1 MSRVPRY
8 LMALAMV
15 AAGVCLCWTCCNR
28 APIAVRTSTAG
39 PGSAALPP
47 PRRAVLCGS
56 VSGPGGPVVGATVRW
71 QGHDDAVVTGR
82 RGEFEL
88 PIVTDRRRIAVSA
101 AGHYIATHVAR
112 AGDDVRIALEPLPSH
127 DDTAYAWVDPQP
139 CAESPQ
145 NCGNCHERI
154 HAEWLR
160 SAHARSATNPRLRD
174 LIEGRDAH
182 GASEPEWHMRRDH
195 PHGVAVCNACH
206 APTLEPADRHWESL
220 TSAVGAAATG
230 VHCDFCH
237 KVQSIDTAH
246 VGETHGRYG
255 MRLLRPGDGRQVVF
269 GPLDDTE
276 RADTAAAAFY
286 RHSEYCASCHEG
298 TIFGVRAYTTY
309 SEWQGSPAGR
319 AGRQCQDCHMAAAA
333 GITNMAPLRGGLER
347 APATLSDHSLGGAAN
362 PRYEDAIRL
371 TVEAEAT
378 REGVRV
384 TLTIDASQVG
394 HAVPTGFIDRHLVL
408 LIDAFDTAGAVVP
421 LLEGTRLPEYVGASL
436 AGRPGF
442 LFAKV
447 LTDPAGRV
455 QAPVWNASAMH
466 ADTRLDPNQ
475 PQSMTFLL
483 GAAAARLRVQLL
495 HRDFWESTRRK
506 KRWGDDTTVLLDA
519 ECGLPAPPTRLLPR
533 PMPVQPRAG
542 ARRNDL

>member
-1 MSRVPRY
+1 
-8 LMALAMV
+8 MAVGLV
-15 AAGVCLCWTCCNR
+15 AAVVCLCWTCCNR
-28 APIAVRTSTAG
+28 VPIAVQTSTADR
-39 PGSAALPP
+39 GSALLPL
-47 PRRAVLCGS
+47 PRSAVLRGS
-56 VSGPGGPVVGATVRW
+56 VAGPGGPVAGATVRW
-71 QGHDDAVVTGR
+71 QTHGEAVVTGR

-88 PIVTDRRRIAVSA
+88 PIVTGRRRLAVSA
-101 AGHYIATHVAR
+101 EGHYITTRDVR
-112 AGDDVRIALEPLPSH
+112 AGDDVRITLEPLPSH
-127 DDTAYAWVDPQP
+127 DAASYTWADPQP
-139 CAESPQ
+139 CAASPQ

-174 LIEGRDAH
+174 LIEGQDTH
-182 GASEPEWHMRRDH
+182 GAAEPEWHMRRDH

-220 TSAVGAAATG
+220 TRAAGAAAKG

-237 KVQSIDTAH
+237 KVQSIDTSN
-246 VGETHGRYG
+246 VGATHGRYA
-255 MRLLRPGDGRQVVF
+255 MRLLRPGDGTQVVF
-269 GPLDDTE
+269 GPLEDTE
-276 RADTAAAAFY
+276 RADTAAAAVY

-309 SEWQGSPAGR
+309 SEWLGSPAGR

-333 GITNMAPLRGGLER
+333 GVTNMAPLRGGLER
-347 APATLSDHSLGGAAN
+347 NPATLSDHSLRSATN
-362 PRYEDAIRL
+362 PRYEDVIRL
-371 TVEAEAT
+371 TVEAQAT
-378 REGVRV
+378 TAGVRA

-408 LIDAFDTAGAVVP
+408 LVDAFDNAGTVVP
-421 LLEGTRLPEYVGASL
+421 VLEGTRLPEYAGASL

-447 LTDPAGRV
+447 LADPAGRLT
-455 QAPVWNASAMH
+455 APVWNASAIH
-466 ADTRLDPNQ
+466 ADTRLDPNR
-475 PQSMTFLL
+475 PQNMTFLL
-483 GAAAARLRVQLL
+483 GAAAARLRVQFL
-495 HRDFWESTRRK
+495 HRDFWESMRTR

-533 PMPVQPRAG
+533 PTPVAPGAG
-542 ARRNDL
+542 APRHDP